1 MPKNQKLKTF
11 DFFFFTQYKKQ
22 NKQDKVLILG
32 KEYINKNAFL
42 RYKKKTIT
50 FNKAEINK
58 IVESK

>member
-11 DFFFFTQYKKQ
+11 DFFFFTQHKKQ
-22 NKQDKVLILG
+22 NKQDKVLIPG

-42 RYKKKTIT
+42 RYKKPITI
-50 FNKAEINK
+50 NKAEINK